1 MWRALRMPAARTARG
16 QGRTSRI
23 EPACEA
29 AGFGVSSR
37 LPFIVATTLRVS
49 TTCRSTT
56 RRASGLT
63 RGGRAPRSPGAG
75 HVGEREVEHEGC
87 RTLFRLSAA
96 EGFWGG
102 VSFGLKG
109 SASKVTNVAA
119 THRMGSRV
127 RLARAPQTR
136 CAWR

>member
-1 MWRALRMPAARTARG
+1 MRRALRMPAARIA

-49 TTCRSTT
+49 TTCSSARPPCVRIDTWRPS
-56 RRASGLT
+56 A
-63 RGGRAPRSPGAG
+63 AQPGAG
-75 HVGEREVEHEGC
+75 HVGRAGGGAHEREGC

-96 EGFWGG
+96 EGFWGAG
-102 VSFGLKG
+102 SFGLKG
-109 SASKVTNVAA
+109 SARKVSNAAA
-119 THRMGSRV
+119 THWIDH
-127 RLARAPQTR
+127 AID
-136 CAWR
+136 

>member
-1 MWRALRMPAARTARG
+1 MRRALRMPAARIA

-49 TTCRSTT
+49 TTCSSARPPCVRIDKRRSS
-56 RRASGLT
+56 A
-63 RGGRAPRSPGAG
+63 AQPGAG

-96 EGFWGG
+96 EGFWGAG
-102 VSFGLKG
+102 SFGLKG
-109 SASKVTNVAA
+109 SARKVSTAAA
-119 THRMGSRV
+119 THWIDH
-127 RLARAPQTR
+127 AID
-136 CAWR
+136 